1 MDETL
6 KTRLQNLEEQLLTSR
21 VRLSRQA
28 LREILAEEFFEIGSS
43 GRILY
48 RDEPISEDG
57 IGEVQMELSD
67 FSIQELSEDIVLATY
82 RIFNVTENQYSLR
95 SSIWKYTDNRWR
107 LVFHQGTKCI

>member
-1 MDETL
+1 MDEKL
-6 KTRLQNLEEQLLTSR
+6 KTQLQNLEEQLLTPK

-43 GRILY
+43 GRILH
-48 RDEPISEDG
+48 REEPISENG

-67 FSIQELSEDIVLATY
+67 FNIQELSEDVVLATY
-82 RIFNVTENQYSLR
+82 RIFNVPENQYSLR
-95 SSIWKYTDNRWR
+95 SSIWRYKDDKWK